1 MDTALPPC
9 PAIALAR
16 RRAPGLRLPLLC
28 GGQAIGSVARAQ
40 LGALAVHAPWVLAG
54 DTAVSF
60 PAPLAA
66 DPEALSTA
74 LAASNLALREAG
86 LIPGWRDE
94 TYAIVTVHGAP
105 AMARL
110 ERAAA
115 RFWGTLTFGAHLNGY
130 VRDDTGR
137 VSALW
142 IARRSLTKA
151 TDPGCLDNLVGG
163 GIPHGQSPFEALVRE
178 CWEEAGL
185 PPHLARQCSP
195 GRTVAIDRDIPEGV
209 QQELIFGYDLALP
222 AGVLPQCMD
231 GEVMAHRLVPVDEV
245 IGLLAGTDMTVD
257 AALVTLDFLL
267 RHGLLPPELA
277 QAWGEAARA
286 AGLFGAVSPRD

>member
-1 MDTALPPC
+1 MHPPAPAC

-16 RRAPGLRLPLLC
+16 QRARGLRLPLLC
-28 GGQAIGSVARAQ
+28 GGQEVGSVARAH
-40 LGALAVHAPWVLAG
+40 LAALAVHAPWVRVG
-54 DTAVSF
+54 DAAVSF
-60 PAPLAA
+60 PAPLAE
-66 DPEALSTA
+66 DPEALSA
-74 LAASNLALREAG
+74 VLAASNAALRDAG

-94 TYAIVTVHGAP
+94 TYAIVTGPGAP

-110 ERAAA
+110 ERAAS

-130 VRDDTGR
+130 VCDSAGR
-137 VSALW
+137 IRALW

-163 GIPHGQSPFEALVRE
+163 GIPHGQSPFAALVRE

-185 PPHLARQCSP
+185 PAALARQCMP
-195 GRTVAIDRDIPEGV
+195 GRTLAVDRDIPEGV
-209 QQELIFGYDLALP
+209 QRELIFGYDLALP
-222 AGVLPQCMD
+222 PGVLPQCMD

-245 IGLLAGTDMTVD
+245 IGLLAGTEMTVD

-267 RHGLLPPELA
+267 RHGLLPPALA
-277 QAWGEAARA
+277 QAWGEAART